1 MSRASRPPEPVRS
14 CQRVAL
20 ARPVV
25 DETPDGARTLGD
37 RYWHAV
43 ERATGGIVRHVRTA
57 DGGCALRLR
66 PGGPPLLSFAA
77 PRLEVETG
85 SVRCSYPILGGL
97 LAQSAGGALAFEQ
110 HGGRTLEL
118 SSTVE
123 GFRPR
128 LAARPGMPAWS
139 GGLYLHLQARIHRAI
154 VRRYLTE
161 LIEGSA

>member
-1 MSRASRPPEPVRS
+1 VSRVPLPPAPVRS
-14 CQRVAL
+14 CQRAAL

-25 DETPDGARTLGD
+25 DESPDGARMLGD

-43 ERATGGIVRHVRTA
+43 ERATGGMVRRVPTA
-57 DGGCALRLR
+57 HGGCALRLR

-77 PRLEVETG
+77 PRLAVEAG
-85 SVRCSYPILGGL
+85 SVRCSYPILGGV

-110 HGGRTLEL
+110 YQGATLEL

-123 GFRPR
+123 GFHPR

-139 GGLYLHLQARIHRAI
+139 GGLYLHLQVRIHRAI
-154 VRRYLTE
+154 VRRYLAE
-161 LIEGSA
+161 LIGDAR